1 MKNFFSLI
9 GFCAAL
15 SASAD
20 IVIDNVSVRQ
30 LWPWST
36 DIKVT
41 YTISGAMTP
50 VNISMT
56 PYNGDEKL
64 KEAIDFLPYLSG
76 DIYAQTN
83 GTHSI
88 TIAAQAAFGA
98 ARSAFD
104 KFAVELTATPDTDVL
119 YKIYTIAD
127 GTCEDVTRGGLLSGR
142 YGTYETDFA
151 AVGRAFGVEG
161 FNTSLEDVMIWTGV
175 TNNIDY
181 RTKKIVFRKIP
192 AKGKSFTMGRCGEH
206 NLADNEN
213 NQIPHQV
220 SFANDF
226 YMAVFEY
233 TIGQAFELRDT
244 AVGKVN
250 ITISPYFT
258 NETYWLGRPLNCARP
273 QTRRKLQY
281 WPGCS
286 HEEPDQDLYGFV
298 GQMRQKTD
306 GVLFDLPTE
315 AMWEFACRA
324 GTTTDWNC
332 GLDNYGND
340 ATKIQTAISRCQYNS
355 NCNYSQVGSIDKN
368 SDADTGTAIVG
379 TYAPNAWGLY
389 DMHGNVSELC
399 LDLYQKDNSS
409 FVGDDP
415 VGPEAA
421 SYPTTANRV
430 RRGGGFYLSQN
441 YNGAAYRMGSATDV
455 TSVYL
460 GARLCIII
468 RD

>member
-1 MKNFFSLI
+1 MKKLFSLI
-9 GFCAAL
+9 GLFVVL
-15 SASAD
+15 GASAD

-41 YTISGAMTP
+41 YTVSGAMSP
-50 VNISMT
+50 VNISVT
-56 PYNGDEKL
+56 PYNGDVKL
-64 KEAIDFLPYLSG
+64 KEAMDFLPYLSG

-98 ARSAFD
+98 TRSAYD

-119 YKIYTIAD
+119 YKIFTIAD
-127 GTCEDVTRGGLLSGR
+127 GSCEDVTRGGLLSGR

-161 FNTSLEDVMIWTGV
+161 FNTSLDDVMIWTGV

-181 RTKKIVFRKIP
+181 KTKKIVFRKIP
-192 AKGKSFTMGRCGEH
+192 AKGKSFTMGRCGEN
-206 NLADNEN
+206 NLADNDK
-213 NQIPHQV
+213 NQIPHLV
-220 SFANDF
+220 SFTNDF

-233 TIGQAFELRDT
+233 TTGQAFELRDT
-244 AVGKVN
+244 AVGNVK
-250 ITISPYFT
+250 ITINPQFT
-258 NETYWLGRPLNCARP
+258 NQLTWLYRPLNCGRP

-298 GQMRQKTD
+298 GQMRQKTE

-332 GLDNYGND
+332 GLDNAGNN
-340 ATKIQTAISRCQYNS
+340 ATTIQKAVSRCSYNS
-355 NCNYSQVGSIDKN
+355 QCDYTMLSNLDCNGDENY
-368 SDADTGTAIVG
+368 ATAIVG

-389 DMHGNVSELC
+389 DMHGNVNELC
-399 LDLYQKDNSS
+399 LDLYQKDISE
-409 FVGDDP
+409 FTGDDP
-415 VGPEAA
+415 VGPTAD
-421 SYPTTANRV
+421 SYPTTAVRV
-430 RRGGGFYLSQN
+430 RRGGSFYLSQN
-441 YNGAAYRMGSATDV
+441 FNTSAYRASSGTDQ
-455 TSVYL
+455 TSSYL